1 MMALKVSEGAADIR
15 VPFGTVRSCWLHII
29 TTNLL
34 CPLIRLVLAEQGVAG
49 TVAATGRVMNI
60 SDAYADPNFDSQYD
74 QRTGYKTRSMLCV
87 PVRNADHNIVGVM
100 QVLNK
105 LGAGEKEP
113 ATFTDVDEEIL
124 TILASQ
130 AGVVLHNAETH
141 AVVCAARERVKEVLS
156 IVKDMHRD
164 LGFISLMFTISTR
177 VQRFVNSDR
186 CTLYIVD
193 RSKNELW
200 TLQGEL
206 NICVPLNQGIAG
218 AAALE
223 NVSIN
228 LADAYEDPRFNK
240 EVDQKHGYRTRSVL
254 AMPLR
259 NQSGDAIAVVQ
270 LINKLDPCGVFT
282 SDDEELLGT
291 FLQIAGPILES
302 SQSHLPKS
310 TAGIKVEI
318 GTEFTGKSTR
328 NVAEVVEMNAIT
340 ENDDEEDAS

>member
-1 MMALKVSEGAADIR
+1 
-15 VPFGTVRSCWLHII
+15 
-29 TTNLL
+29 
-34 CPLIRLVLAEQGVAG
+34 
-49 TVAATGRVMNI
+49 VAATGRVTNL

-87 PVRNADHNIVGVM
+87 PVRNANNMIVGVM

-105 LGAGEKEP
+105 IGSDKAC
-113 ATFTDVDEEIL
+113 FSDVDEEIL
-124 TILASQ
+124 TILAAQ

-141 AVVCAARERVKEVLS
+141 ALACAARERVKEVLS
-156 IVKDMHRD
+156 IVQDMHRD

-177 VQRFVNSDR
+177 VQKFVNSDR

-193 RSKNELW
+193 RAKHELW

-206 NICVPLNQGIAG
+206 NIRVPLNQGIAG

-223 NVSIN
+223 NVTIN
-228 LADAYEDPRFNK
+228 LADAYADPRFNK
-240 EVDQKHGYRTRSVL
+240 EVDQKHGYKTRSVL

-259 NQSGDAIAVVQ
+259 NQTGDAIAVVQ
-270 LINKLDPCGVFT
+270 LINKLDSRGVFT
-282 SDDEELLGT
+282 TDDEDLLGT

-310 TAGIKVEI
+310 TAHTKEEV

-328 NVAEVVEMNAIT
+328 GIDVVEMNAIT
-340 ENDDEEDAS
+340 ENDDEEETA